1 MIKFYY
7 LIVLISGSL
16 YCQVASVGINTSNPD
31 PSSILEVS
39 AEPAPHSSVTSKKG
53 LLIPRVSLLN
63 STDQTTI
70 PTPAKGLM
78 VYNTADKGV
87 FPNNVTANNYYFWD
101 GAKWMAMP
109 LKSFVEEA
117 VKARVYY
124 IEDTDT
130 QTFIKDQFNYTVT
143 DGIKYQTVTFPS
155 AEKINVGNIITNK
168 GNGTF
173 TVNVSGLYDF
183 SAFVNYNP
191 MNITTGSGSASSY
204 QRAFLN
210 LMIQTSK
217 DGVTWD
223 LNDTVTRTAW
233 GVGSAGF
240 LKTANIMSFPIE
252 LQKGTLFR
260 LVAYNPFDTSGSNDH
275 GNDGDPYIGSG
286 TNIPISKAIR
296 IQLLDFNL

>member
-16 YCQVASVGINTSNPD
+16 YSQVASVGINTPNPD

-39 AEPAPHSSVTSKKG
+39 AEPAPHSGVTSKKG
-53 LLIPRVSLLN
+53 LLIPRVSLL
-63 STDQTTI
+63 SSIDQTTI

-117 VKARVYY
+117 VKPRVYY
-124 IEDTDT
+124 IEGTDT
-130 QTFIKDQFNYTVT
+130 QTFNKDDFNYTAGV
-143 DGIKYQTVTFPS
+143 KYQTVTFPS
-155 AEKINVGNIITNK
+155 AEKINVGNIITNN

-173 TVNVSGLYDF
+173 KVNVSGLYDF

-191 MNITTGSGSASSY
+191 MNITYVNNTPSGNK
-204 QRAFLN
+204 RAFLN

-217 DGVTWD
+217 DGEIWD

-252 LQKGTLFR
+252 LQKGTFFR
-260 LVAYNPFDTSGSNDH
+260 LVAYNPFDTSASNDH
-275 GNDGDPYIGSG
+275 GHDGNPYIGTG
-286 TNIPISKAIR
+286 INVPISKGIR
-296 IQLLDFNL
+296 IHLLDFNL